1 MTYEYWMTFDQLKNQ
16 VDKILEQAESE
27 MESMIEKFN
36 ENNEEGTQIDTV
48 DLSSKFSELYE
59 YVEDYSDE

>member
-1 MTYEYWMTFDQLKNQ
+1 MTYDQLKNQ

-48 DLSSKFSELYE
+48 DLSGRFSALYD
-59 YVEDYSDE
+59 YVEDYAE

>member
-1 MTYEYWMTFDQLKNQ
+1 MTYDQLKNQ

-36 ENNEEGTQIDTV
+36 ENNDESTEIDTV
-48 DLSSKFSELYE
+48 DLAGKFSALYD
-59 YVEDYSDE
+59 YVEDYAD

>member
-1 MTYEYWMTFDQLKNQ
+1 MTYDQLKNQ

>member
-1 MTYEYWMTFDQLKNQ
+1 MTYDQVKNQ

-27 MESMIEKFN
+27 IETIIEKYN
-36 ENNEEGTQIDTV
+36 ENNDESTQIDTV